1 MNENLI
7 SAKEDAKQNLNNIQD
22 WIKAADTK
30 FSILLGVVA
39 VLFGLTTVIFKSLP
53 YIANNEFSATV
64 FFVALF
70 TVLYILS
77 TVTTLLICLIGLFSR
92 LKPNQDSC
100 LYFGCIANKNLSVFK
115 QSILSQTEEEKLDDL
130 LNQIHINSIIAN
142 KKMKL
147 FNYAIVSAIIL
158 LVSTMLSLIMLY
170 GVLQ

>member
-1 MNENLI
+1 MKDNASITKNYAENTLKDI
-7 SAKEDAKQNLNNIQD
+7 HG
-22 WIKAADTK
+22 WIKSSDTK

-39 VLFGLTTVIFKSLP
+39 VLFGLTTEVFKSLP

-70 TVLYILS
+70 TALYLLS

-92 LKPNQDSC
+92 LKPNRDSC

>member
-1 MNENLI
+1 MKDNVPIVKKDAENTLKDI
-7 SAKEDAKQNLNNIQD
+7 HG
-22 WIKAADTK
+22 WIKSSDTK

-39 VLFGLTTVIFKSLP
+39 VLFGLTTVVFKSLP
-53 YIANNEFSATV
+53 YIANNDFSATV

-70 TVLYILS
+70 TALYILS

-92 LKPNQDSC
+92 LKPNRDSC

-158 LVSTMLSLIMLY
+158 LTSTTVSLLMLY
-170 GVLQ
+170 SVLQ

>member
-39 VLFGLTTVIFKSLP
+39 VLFGLTTVVFKSLP

-70 TVLYILS
+70 TALYILS
-77 TVTTLLICLIGLFSR
+77 TVTTLLICLDCSA
-92 LKPNQDSC
+92 D
-100 LYFGCIANKNLSVFK
+100 
-115 QSILSQTEEEKLDDL
+115 
-130 LNQIHINSIIAN
+130 LNQIEIRA
-142 KKMKL
+142 
-147 FNYAIVSAIIL
+147 YT
-158 LVSTMLSLIMLY
+158 LV
-170 GVLQ
+170 VLQTKI